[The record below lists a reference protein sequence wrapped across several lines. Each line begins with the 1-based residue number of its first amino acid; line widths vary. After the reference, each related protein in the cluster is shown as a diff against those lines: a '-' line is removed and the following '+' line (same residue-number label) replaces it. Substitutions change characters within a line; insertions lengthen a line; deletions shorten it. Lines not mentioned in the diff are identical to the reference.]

1 MKMSERIAALRR
13 ELKLTQAE
21 FGKKVGV
28 ARNTIATYESG
39 VREPKDSVLLMMSR
53 EFNVDIDWL
62 KTGRGDMFLTVS
74 EDAIDDFAVEFGLTD
89 IAKEFLREFV
99 KFSPN
104 DQEEFLGCLKR
115 LFPHASE
122 SEK

>member
-1 MKMSERIAALRR
+1 MNHRIKELRKS
-13 ELKLTQAE
+13 LGLTQAE
-21 FGKKVGV
+21 FGKRIGV
-28 ARNTIATYESG
+28 AGNTVTNYEAG
-39 VREPKDSVLLMMSR
+39 LRTPKDSVLLMMSR